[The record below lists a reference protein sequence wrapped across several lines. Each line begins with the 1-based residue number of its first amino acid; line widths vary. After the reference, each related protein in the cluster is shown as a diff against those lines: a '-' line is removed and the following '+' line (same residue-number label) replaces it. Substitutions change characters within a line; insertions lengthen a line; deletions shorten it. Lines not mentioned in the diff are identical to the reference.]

1 MKHSLSSKYFYSVF
15 KSSQT
20 LKTPN
25 ITYRYL
31 KVENPESQGLGFI
44 ISKKL
49 GNAVE
54 RNHFKRFLRA
64 LYCKALIKNKI
75 AVIISPKTIK
85 LTKEEIIKSFEL
97 LKKTI

>member
-1 MKHSLSSKYFYSVF
+1 MKYSLSSKYFYSVF
-15 KSSQT
+15 KSSQI

-31 KVENPESQGLGFI
+31 KVVTPQSGGLGFLVGRQ
-44 ISKKL
+44 L

-54 RNHFKRFLRA
+54 RNRFKRFLRA
-64 LYCKALIKNKI
+64 LYCEAFIKNKI
-75 AVIISPKTIK
+75 AMIISPKTIK